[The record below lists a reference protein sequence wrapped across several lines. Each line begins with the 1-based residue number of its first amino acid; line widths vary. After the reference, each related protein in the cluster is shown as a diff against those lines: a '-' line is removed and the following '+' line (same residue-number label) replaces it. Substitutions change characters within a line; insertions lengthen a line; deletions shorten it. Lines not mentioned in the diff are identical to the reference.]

1 MEDVPMTGT
10 DGISSLGKM
19 LSSLNVNEART
30 TKTAATNALAN
41 NTLTGVLAGRLKQ
54 TGDHAS
60 VSLAGG
66 LAASA
71 AGQSDV
77 RLAKVAQLQQ
87 AIASG
92 NYKVA
97 PSDVADKIVESLLSG
112 R

>member
-1 MEDVPMTGT
+1 MTGT
-10 DGISSLGKM
+10 DGINSLGKI
-19 LSSLNVNEART
+19 LGSLNVNGAKT
-30 TKTAATNALAN
+30 TKTAAANATTNTELK
-41 NTLTGVLAGRLKQ
+41 GVLTARLKQ

-97 PSDVADKIVESLLSG
+97 PSDVADRIVENLLSG

>member
-1 MEDVPMTGT
+1 MTGT

-19 LSSLNVNEART
+19 LGSLNVNDAKTTRT
-30 TKTAATNALAN
+30 TAANAAPHSSLN
-41 NTLTGVLAGRLKQ
+41 GVLAGRL
-54 TGDHAS
+54 THSGDHAS
-60 VSLAGG
+60 LSAAGG
-66 LAASA
+66 LVASA
-71 AGQSDV
+71 AAQSDV

-97 PSDVADKIVESLLSG
+97 PSDVADKLLSSLLSG